1 MFLNGDEA
9 AVLRRL
15 ARILA
20 LPAEDAWQ
28 QLAARGALFGAA
40 ATFFLLDAGREDEA
54 EEFAVYTLGRL
65 VQSLNRRCEAQQVE
79 HEGQV
84 RGRIVWPATYKAR
97 YSQDYHPGRYVC
109 REVQR
114 EYDTP
119 ENQLVRYV
127 VERLAECLKGVPAS
141 LRAGFCYRAP
151 VLAGPPQPAAA
162 RLENI
167 GAALA
172 RLGRSPYLRQVTL
185 PARITEVHLLRADT
199 ADLDEYRTVARFYHA
214 YRRFVVA
221 PTWEGV
227 ADAGRRVLPLPRG
240 AEGENEL
247 WLRLA
252 ADILR
257 AELPARL

>member
-15 ARILA
+15 ARILV
-20 LPAEDAWQ
+20 LPAGDAWQ
-28 QLAARGALFGAA
+28 QLAAGGRFGAA
-40 ATFFLLDAGREDEA
+40 AAFFLLDAGHEDEA
-54 EEFAVYTLGRL
+54 EEFAMYTLGRL

-84 RGRIVWPATYKAR
+84 RGRIVWPATFKAR
-97 YSQDYHPGRYVC
+97 YGQDYHPARYVC

-127 VERLAECLKGVPAS
+127 IERLAECLKGVPAA
-141 LRAGFCYRAP
+141 LRAGFYYREP
-151 VLAGPPQPAAA
+151 VLAGSPHPAAS
-162 RLENI
+162 RLESI

-185 PARITEVHLLRADT
+185 PARITEVHLLRAET
-199 ADLDEYRTVARFYHA
+199 ADLDEYRAVVRFYHA
-214 YRRFVVA
+214 YRHFVVA
-221 PTWEGV
+221 PTWEQV
-227 ADAGRRVLPLPRG
+227 ADAGRRVLPLPRRVG
-240 AEGENEL
+240 DEDEL
-247 WLRLA
+247 WIQLA

-257 AELPARL
+257 AGLPARP